1 MGFLKFIRIVSVLY
15 SYETL
20 DGTNIVIEHNNTI
33 YMWDMMKY
41 YLANTLQSEYNEI
54 HVNIRTKKYYID
66 ESGDQTVDI
75 PDYTIVSIL

>member
-1 MGFLKFIRIVSVLY
+1 
-15 SYETL
+15 
-20 DGTNIVIEHNNTI
+20 
-33 YMWDMMKY
+33 MKY